1 MKKYAKL
8 DKMRQLILYYLVRN
22 LSEEDISHY
31 HSYFDIFD
39 KKNQGVIDKESFAQI
54 LEENLEIDQAQA
66 QGVFESMDLFDNGK
80 VSYT

>member
-1 MKKYAKL
+1 
-8 DKMRQLILYYLVRN
+8 MRQLILYYLVRN

-54 LEENLEIDQAQA
+54 LEENLEID
-66 QGVFESMDLFDNGK
+66 
-80 VSYT
+80 

>member
-66 QGVFESMDLFDNGK
+66 
-80 VSYT
+80 